1 MLFTFP
7 SRYLFT
13 IDLQTFLALEDG
25 PPRFKPDY
33 TCPTLLRNT
42 LELHPIFADG
52 TITLYGVTFQTLW
65 LIEMLFMLRSY
76 NPVPRKVR
84 FGLLPFRSP
93 LLRESRLIYFPR
105 LLRCFSSPSFL
116 DMAMFLPYRTTTL
129 LAVGSPI
136 GKSPG
141 QSLLNGSPKLIAVSY
156 VLHRS
161 LESRHPLYAFK

>member
-13 IDLQTFLALEDG
+13 IDLQTYLALEGG

-42 LELHPIFADG
+42 LELYPIFADG
-52 TITLYGVTFQTLW
+52 TITLYGVTFQLLW
-65 LIEMLFMLRSY
+65 LIGIRFMSRSY
-76 NPVPRKVR
+76 NPLVLRPK

-93 LLRESRLIYFPR
+93 LLRESQLIYLSW
-105 LLRCFSSPSFL
+105 LLRCFSSPGIL
-116 DMAMFLPYRTTTL
+116 DTPMYSAYRTTTL
-129 LAVGSPI
+129 LVAGFPI
-136 GKSPG
+136 RKSPG
-141 QSLLNGSPKLIAVSY
+141 QSLLSGSPKLIAASY

-161 LESRHPLYAFK
+161 LESRHPLFAFN